1 MSYFSAKEFS
11 MKKLIPLALLIIIIS
26 SCKPDSK
33 QSAEP
38 PLTTVE
44 KIAKEA
50 GFESWDSISQVKFT
64 FEVGKAGRAL
74 YQRHWLWDK
83 KTNNVTLKTKTDTVT
98 YNRNLA
104 MDSIQKSADRAFV
117 NDVYWLIPEFK
128 FTTDQGT
135 EIIEKADAVAPI
147 SKDTLDMFTIIYGGD
162 GGYTPGDA
170 YDVYYDKDYK
180 LKEWAY
186 RQGNDTTVYMM
197 TTFEKFETY
206 NGVTIAKDHRTPER
220 MTRIYLRNIEFTK

>member
-1 MSYFSAKEFS
+1 MSYFSTKIFL
-11 MKKLIPLALLIIIIS
+11 MKKLLLLALLIIIIS

-33 QSAEP
+33 LTVKPS
-38 PLTTVE
+38 LTTVE
-44 KIAKEA
+44 KIAQEA
-50 GFESWDSISQVKFT
+50 GIKNWDSISQIKFT

-74 YQRHWLWDK
+74 YQRDWLWDK

-98 YNRNLA
+98 YNRNWA

-128 FTTDQGT
+128 FTTDKGT
-135 EIIEKADAVAPI
+135 KIIEKTNAVAPI
-147 SKDTLDMFTIIYGGD
+147 SKDTLDMFTIIYSND

-170 YDVYYDKDYK
+170 YDVYYDQDHK
-180 LKEWAY
+180 LKEWTY
-186 RQGNDTTVYMM
+186 HQGNDTTVHMM

-206 NGVTIAKDHRTPER
+206 NGVTIARDHRTPDR
-220 MTRIYLRNIEFTK
+220 MTSIYLRNIEFIK